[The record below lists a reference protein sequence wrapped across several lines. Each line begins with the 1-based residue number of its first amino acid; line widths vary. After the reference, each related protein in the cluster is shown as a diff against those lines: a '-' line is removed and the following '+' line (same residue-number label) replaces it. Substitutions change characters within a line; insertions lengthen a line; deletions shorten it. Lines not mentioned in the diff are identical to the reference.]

1 MNAVEKIEEFARFGS
16 VLGLERMTKLM
27 ERLGNPQDGLR
38 YIHVA
43 GTNGK
48 GSVCRYIYEALQANG
63 YRVGIYTSPFLEIFN
78 ERIEFNGEMI
88 SDADL
93 AKITEEVLSE
103 TQKMV
108 EEGFDSPTEFEVIT
122 AIAFLY
128 FARKKADF
136 VVLEVGLGGRGDSTN
151 IIKNPLMTVI
161 TSISLDHT
169 DRLGKTLGEIAGEK
183 AGIIKEGC
191 PLVTSVKAE
200 EAIKVIAKKAYEK
213 GAVLTDSTRIK
224 VTNVRKDIGCT
235 TFDTI
240 IDGTDYRDVSISMM
254 GDHQI
259 ENVMAAL
266 TALEVL
272 RKKGEI
278 KVERSKL
285 YEGLKKAKQ
294 IGRFEIMEENPFVI
308 LDGAHNEDG
317 TRALRETAENFF
329 PGKKIL
335 LGCGMLK
342 DKDTKAILDNFTAFA
357 TDFVIT
363 EPDNPRKLST
373 EDLKKLLE
381 ERNKPCRFAGT
392 PAEIC
397 AYAKEHKSE
406 YDAVFFAG
414 SLYLIGEIRGIVKK
428 WEN

>member
-1 MNAVEKIEEFARFGS
+1 
-16 VLGLERMTKLM
+16 
-27 ERLGNPQDGLR
+27 
-38 YIHVA
+38 
-43 GTNGK
+43 
-48 GSVCRYIYEALQANG
+48 
-63 YRVGIYTSPFLEIFN
+63 
-78 ERIEFNGEMI
+78 
-88 SDADL
+88 
-93 AKITEEVLSE
+93 
-103 TQKMV
+103 
-108 EEGFDSPTEFEVIT
+108 
-122 AIAFLY
+122 
-128 FARKKADF
+128 
-136 VVLEVGLGGRGDSTN
+136 
-151 IIKNPLMTVI
+151 
-161 TSISLDHT
+161 
-169 DRLGKTLGEIAGEK
+169 
-183 AGIIKEGC
+183 
-191 PLVTSVKAE
+191 
-200 EAIKVIAKKAYEK
+200 
-213 GAVLTDSTRIK
+213 
-224 VTNVRKDIGCT
+224 
-235 TFDTI
+235 
-240 IDGTDYRDVSISMM
+240 
-254 GDHQI
+254 
-259 ENVMAAL
+259 
-266 TALEVL
+266 
-272 RKKGEI
+272 
-278 KVERSKL
+278 
-285 YEGLKKAKQ
+285 
-294 IGRFEIMEENPFVI
+294 MEENPFVI